1 MKSLA
6 RWDLFLFA
14 TLILFLL
21 FVTASSGMANI
32 QTDAIDYYAIVQ
44 RLVGDAPPIVPNL
57 PFVEQ
62 RSPGYPLLTLPLYAA
77 LGLAPAGETESSLPP
92 SVPSA
97 GQGNPLP
104 SERALLPPRPLRV
117 SEIFFRNFDLA
128 PQGGIFRWRIIAAML
143 LTGYGLFFSGVFI
156 TARALANL
164 YPGLPGYS
172 LVPLTVVTSMVLM
185 HNLIQTPAYATLTA
199 FGVSC
204 WTAYFWVSAWKP
216 GLAWKQTIAGLLAGA
231 LVLVRLEISLFVSV
245 LILGLL
251 AAREWR
257 FLRNFILGGILPLTV
272 LLAYNTAQF
281 SNPFHAGIFRGN
293 MNILT
298 FDAAYAFAALVGPK
312 SGILWYSMLFS
323 LGVIGL
329 LANRTQQFRMAG
341 WGALALIGLILVRVP
356 VMYFCVGEGSQNISG
371 ILVTCPADADFML
384 ELIKFDS
391 NRYIIPLIPFA
402 MLGLRGWLDDVL
414 LFFRRIQ
421 NV

>member
-1 MKSLA
+1 
-6 RWDLFLFA
+6 
-14 TLILFLL
+14 
-21 FVTASSGMANI
+21 
-32 QTDAIDYYAIVQ
+32 
-44 RLVGDAPPIVPNL
+44 
-57 PFVEQ
+57 
-62 RSPGYPLLTLPLYAA
+62 
-77 LGLAPAGETESSLPP
+77 
-92 SVPSA
+92 
-97 GQGNPLP
+97 
-104 SERALLPPRPLRV
+104 
-117 SEIFFRNFDLA
+117 
-128 PQGGIFRWRIIAAML
+128 
-143 LTGYGLFFSGVFI
+143 
-156 TARALANL
+156 
-164 YPGLPGYS
+164 
-172 LVPLTVVTSMVLM
+172 VPLTAVASMVLM

-204 WTAYFWVSAWKP
+204 WAAYFWVSAWKTS
-216 GLAWKQTIAGLLAGA
+216 LAWKQTIAGLLASA

-257 FLRNFILGGILPLTV
+257 FLRNFILGGLLPLTV

-281 SNPFHAGIFRGN
+281 GNPFHAGIFRGN

-298 FDAAYAFAALVGPK
+298 LDAAYAFAALVGPK

-323 LGVIGL
+323 LGVVGL
-329 LANRTQQFRMAG
+329 LANRAQQLRMAG
-341 WGALALIGLILVRVP
+341 WGALALIALILVRVP

-371 ILVTCPADADFML
+371 ILVTCPANADFML

-391 NRYIIPLIPFA
+391 NRYIIPLTPFA